1 MPVILLER
9 IPLPSLRA
17 YTGFSVILL
26 ACAVFYAHQFVQ
38 TAKDTGMEI
47 PFSEMVNENGV
58 DDIQYLNVSLPY
70 DSYVWNMVYVMT
82 TEAWCVWVSNG
93 IRKLGPKTTR
103 LRTTRPSKNW
113 TKTTRPI
120 L

>member
-26 ACAVFYAHQFVQ
+26 ACAFFYAHQFVQ
-38 TAKDTGMEI
+38 TAENEGLEI
-47 PFSEMVNENGV
+47 PIPDEDV
-58 DDIQYLNVSLPY
+58 DVHYLNVSLPY

-82 TEAWCVWVSNG
+82 TEAWCVWVSFC
-93 IRKLGPKTTR
+93 TTII
-103 LRTTRPSKNW
+103 TVFP
-113 TKTTRPI
+113 
-120 L
+120 